1 VVRRSLPIALLLVSL
16 CWQLPS
22 CAQEMAQEAVLLVA
36 SPELQDPN
44 FAESVVLVLFPRE
57 GGPLG
62 VILNRPTRLM
72 LKDAFPDEQNLRGR
86 SDTVYFGGPVRPGGL
101 MFLFRR
107 EGASEGA
114 FPVLED
120 LYLSNNGTLLD
131 TLLGGSEGGVQRYFL
146 GYSGWA
152 PVQLEVEVASGA
164 WHVLPADRQTI
175 LQMDPKVMW
184 RELLARATAVKT

>member
-1 VVRRSLPIALLLVSL
+1 VRRSLLVAFLLVSL
-16 CWQLPS
+16 SWQLPS
-22 CAQEMAQEAVLLVA
+22 CAQEMGQDAVLLIA
-36 SPELQDPN
+36 TPELQDPN

-57 GGPLG
+57 GGPVG
-62 VILNRPTRLM
+62 VILNRPTRLT
-72 LKDAFPDEQNLRGR
+72 LKDAFPDEPHLRER
-86 SDTVYFGGPVRPGGL
+86 TDTVYFGGPVRPGGL

-107 EGASEGA
+107 NRASEGA

-120 LYLSNNGTLLD
+120 LYLSNNGDLLD
-131 TLLGGSEGGVQRYFL
+131 SLLGGAEGGVQRYFL

-164 WHVLPADRQTI
+164 WYVLPADSQTI
-175 LQMDPKVMW
+175 LKMDPKVMW

>member
-1 VVRRSLPIALLLVSL
+1 VLVALFLVSL
-16 CWQLPS
+16 SWQLPS
-22 CAQEMAQEAVLLVA
+22 CAQEVTQEAVLLIA
-36 SPELQDPN
+36 TPELQDPN
-44 FAESVVLVLFPRE
+44 FAESVVLVLFPRN

-62 VILNRPTRLM
+62 VILNRPTRLT
-72 LKDAFPDEQNLRGR
+72 LKDAFPDEPHLRDR
-86 SDTVYFGGPVRPGGL
+86 TDTVYFGGPVRPGGL

-107 EGASEGA
+107 NRESEGA

-120 LYLSNNGTLLD
+120 LYLSNNGALLD
-131 TLLGGSEGGVQRYFL
+131 SLLAGAEGGVQRYFL

-164 WHVLPADRQTI
+164 WHVLPADSDTI